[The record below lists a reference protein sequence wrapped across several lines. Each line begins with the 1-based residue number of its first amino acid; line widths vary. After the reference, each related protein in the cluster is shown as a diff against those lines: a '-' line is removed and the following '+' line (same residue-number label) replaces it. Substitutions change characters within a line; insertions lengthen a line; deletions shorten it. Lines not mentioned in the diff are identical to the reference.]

1 MIMQSAFFKLADIIP
16 LDDAVKY
23 LKEAVEH
30 SYGLK
35 GKDVVDMNNAAID
48 MGVNAIV
55 KVEVPASWKDA
66 ADTVTEAK

>member
-16 LDDAVKY
+16 LEDAVKY

-35 GKDVVDMNNAAID
+35 GKDVVDMNNAAI
-48 MGVNAIV
+48 
-55 KVEVPASWKDA
+55 VPIPKQLQNPAMILS
-66 ADTVTEAK
+66 TTFLCR